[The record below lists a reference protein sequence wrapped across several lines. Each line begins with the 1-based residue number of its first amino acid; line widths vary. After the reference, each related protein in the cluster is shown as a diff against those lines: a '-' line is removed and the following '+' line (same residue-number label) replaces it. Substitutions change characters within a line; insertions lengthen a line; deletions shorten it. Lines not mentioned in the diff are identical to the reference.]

1 MNAEEKITKII
12 HSFREVNRFY
22 YKQMWH
28 HADDLGITVVQL
40 QTMKHISEHPN
51 ISLQELAE
59 KMNISKSTVSSTV
72 DRLVKASFLRRE
84 QSTSDRRAIN
94 LNLTEEGKQKEAEGK
109 KLFFARLHELSEVSD
124 EDTESL
130 FRLHQLIIEK
140 LTTERSDRYEG

>member
-94 LNLTEEGKQKEAEGK
+94 LNLTEEGRQKEAEGK